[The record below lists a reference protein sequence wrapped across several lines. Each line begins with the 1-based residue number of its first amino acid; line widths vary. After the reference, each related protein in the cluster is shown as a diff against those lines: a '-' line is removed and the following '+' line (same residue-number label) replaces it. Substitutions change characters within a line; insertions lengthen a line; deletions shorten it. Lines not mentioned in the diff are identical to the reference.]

1 MNTNQKINKAMNIRS
16 EKQLENVFIPFNKL
30 HEAANEFYDEIE
42 KLKKSIEHALIM
54 FTWCLILMAILFLS
68 LREQAK
74 PRQQEEHR
82 RSEMYKTITD
92 ENGK

>member
-1 MNTNQKINKAMNIRS
+1 MN
-16 EKQLENVFIPFNKL
+16 KQF
-30 HEAANEFYDEIE
+30 
-42 KLKKSIEHALIM
+42 EHALIIL
-54 FTWCLILMAILFLS
+54 TWCLILMAILFLS